1 MNILVNSTTQ
11 VLLVYNANMYLVP
24 ISYSTSY
31 IQHILVCYAIWWN
44 TIPHCENCES
54 QYFCGFAY
62 FLSSELDKMD
72 WMNKPFIYTNETAI
86 LFISFQ
92 SRYNCQSSLPKRVWY
107 FFLIPHEFDLGTI
120 IP

>member
-1 MNILVNSTTQ
+1 MMKYYYHIAKIVKANIFV
-11 VLLVYNANMYLVP
+11 V
-24 ISYSTSY
+24 
-31 IQHILVCYAIWWN
+31 
-44 TIPHCENCES
+44 
-54 QYFCGFAY
+54 FAY